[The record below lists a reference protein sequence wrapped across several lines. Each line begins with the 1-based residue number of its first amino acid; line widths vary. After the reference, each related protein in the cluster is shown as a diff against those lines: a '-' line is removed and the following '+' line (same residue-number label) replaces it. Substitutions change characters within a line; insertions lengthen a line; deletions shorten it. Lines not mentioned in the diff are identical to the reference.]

1 MQRDKR
7 GEKTLEDRDLRSD
20 LNNFSK
26 CRNQSNMSEVIVKD
40 IIKENFPELKKKKK
54 TQLKMAYQGSGK
66 INKKGST
73 INTNNC

>member
-20 LNNFSK
+20 LNNNFSK

-54 TQLKMAYQGSGK
+54 HNSKWLTKVQAKL
-66 INKKGST
+66 IKKDLQ
-73 INTNNC
+73 

>member
-54 TQLKMAYQGSGK
+54 TTTQNGLPRFRQ
-66 INKKGST
+66 N
-73 INTNNC
+73 